1 MNAKEVTALVE
12 MEIGDRWEQSN
23 AHGVDLRSCIVTPEK
38 KTYTQWPGGKTIDL
52 WLVLEEDPKD
62 RKGYKIV
69 FDETKR
75 QFGLA
80 MTQRNGPELFLGFY
94 GTFMDT
100 LEAM

>member
-1 MNAKEVTALVE
+1 MNAKEVAALVE
-12 MEIGDRWEQSN
+12 IEIGDRWGQSN
-23 AHGVDLRSCIVTPEK
+23 AHGVDLCSCIMMPEK
-38 KTYTQWPGGKTIDL
+38 KTYTNWNGIGTIDL

-75 QFGLA
+75 EFGLA
-80 MTQRNGPELFLGFY
+80 ITQKNGPDFFLGFY

-100 LEAM
+100 LESM

>member
-1 MNAKEVTALVE
+1 VSISLKFKPVRCYNILGVGSNKCCEGVISVDSNSYANWNG
-12 MEIGDRWEQSN
+12 IG
-23 AHGVDLRSCIVTPEK
+23 
-38 KTYTQWPGGKTIDL
+38 TIEL

-80 MTQRNGPELFLGFY
+80 MTQRNGPDFLLGFY

-100 LEAM
+100 LESM